1 MSEFPDR
8 MRRTECL
15 TMTPEILAVIP
26 ARFASVRFP
35 GKPLADICGK
45 PMIQWVY
52 EAASQSPSFART
64 VIATDDQRIASAAE
78 LFDAEVIMT
87 RNDHETGTDRLC
99 EVAEMFPAFDVYVNV
114 QGDQPF
120 VSTDALNRLVEPFAN
135 ADPPEMA
142 TLACPLTEEAQNDPN
157 SVKVI
162 CDRNMNAIYFSRAN
176 IPHRRSDLPAP
187 VYHHLGLYAYEKSF
201 VKKFQ
206 QYKPT
211 PLEQC
216 EQLEQLRALENGH
229 SIRVSLIESAL
240 VEVNTPEDLEV
251 ANLAMAKLEIES

>member
-1 MSEFPDR
+1 
-8 MRRTECL
+8 
-15 TMTPEILAVIP
+15 MTPKILAVIP
-26 ARFASVRFP
+26 ARFASTRFP
-35 GKPLADICGK
+35 GKPLANICGK

-52 EAASQSPSFART
+52 EAASQSSSFAKT

-78 LFDAEVIMT
+78 LFNAEVIMT

-99 EVAEMFPAFDVYVNV
+99 EVAETEDSFDVYVNV

-120 VSTDALNRLVEPFAN
+120 VSAGVLDRLVEPFSAPQ
-135 ADPPEMA
+135 PPEMA
-142 TLACPLTEEAQNDPN
+142 TLACPLTESARQDPN

-162 CDRNMNAIYFSRAN
+162 CDLKMNAIYFSRAN
-176 IPHRRSDLPAP
+176 IPHRRSDFQAP

-206 QYKPT
+206 SYSPT

-229 SIRVSLIESAL
+229 RIRVSLIEEAL

-251 ANLAMAKLEIES
+251 ASTIMDKRESEKSTQSTLGTSNLA